1 MNVTLQFPERSTTL
15 IITVEQPFSSI
26 EFDMQCNSI
35 DERNEMAI
43 KSMIAF
49 SNNFFNE

>member
-1 MNVTLQFPERSTTL
+1 MTTTFQFPERSTTL
-15 IITVEQPFSSI
+15 KVTIEQPFSAI
-26 EFDMQCNSI
+26 DFLFQCNSI

-43 KSMIAF
+43 KAMIAI

>member
-1 MNVTLQFPERSTTL
+1 MTTTFQFPERSTTL
-15 IITVEQPFSSI
+15 KVTIEQPFAI
-26 EFDMQCNSI
+26 DFIFQCNSV

-43 KSMIAF
+43 QAMIAI